1 MNRIV
6 GRIAVASS
14 FLVMGGLAVGPAAS
28 AAPTLIPRHEASTRV
43 APEPGPGSGDASSS
57 TSCGAGRFAVNCAVA
72 LGAPVPVAAPA
83 AAQHALD
90 AEVSSVAVSTGGSAE
105 SAVQAPVPAMH
116 AMFTDMTDAPAV
128 PVLPD
133 HMAKRY

>member
-14 FLVMGGLAVGPAAS
+14 CLIIGGLAVAPGAS
-28 AAPTLIPRHEASTRV
+28 ATPTLIPRHEASTRV
-43 APEPGPGSGDASSS
+43 APEPGTGSGDASSS
-57 TSCGAGRFAVNCAVA
+57 TSCGAGRFAANCAVA